1 MRTRGANLSQV
12 GVPPPYAETWPIA
25 IREVELDPPG
35 YREVLVRIGAAGLC
49 HSDLSVINRDPAR
62 GPCRWL
68 SATRQRERPR
78 RSGLGSMTSC
88 AATMWSWYSS
98 WFRYFASRHRSSGTG
113 MVGRTFRGDLHR
125 EARRGYPQPG
135 PDPS

>member
-68 SATRQRERPR
+68 SATRQRERSR

-88 AATMWSWYSS
+88 AATMWSSLVQRTRRMEAICPSGSS
-98 WFRYFASRHRSSGTG
+98 PFSWRSRTIVGT
-113 MVGRTFRGDLHR
+113 T
-125 EARRGYPQPG
+125 
-135 PDPS
+135 